1 MGLLRDLTEIFQ
13 FRIKG
18 RKVNLFLLW
27 LRKQE
32 LMEKKKKKKKD
43 SALENHWLQNKIITA
58 LNENFSM

>member
-32 LMEKKKKKKKD
+32 LMEKKKKKKKRL
-43 SALENHWLQNKIITA
+43 STGEPLVTK
-58 LNENFSM
+58 

>member
-32 LMEKKKKKKKD
+32 LMEKKKKKKKTQ
-43 SALENHWLQNKIITA
+43 HWRTTGYKIK
-58 LNENFSM
+58 

>member
-32 LMEKKKKKKKD
+32 LMEKKKKKKD